1 MDQTVRTAIAG
12 VHAVTRAQR
21 IGAASR
27 YITDTN
33 FLNLLQNID
42 INKPANFNYS
52 LFATFNSV
60 PGLRDQ
66 VKIWLQNT

>member
-12 VHAVTRAQR
+12 VHAVTRAER

-33 FLNLLQNID
+33 FLNLLQTID
-42 INKPANFNYS
+42 INKSHTFNYS
-52 LFATFNSV
+52 LFAAFTNV
-60 PGLRDQ
+60 PGLKEQ
-66 VKIWLQNT
+66 VKKWLQST

>member
-33 FLNLLQNID
+33 FLNLLQTID
-42 INKPANFNYS
+42 INKPATFNYS
-52 LFATFNSV
+52 LFAAFTNV
-60 PGLRDQ
+60 PGLKEQ
-66 VKIWLQNT
+66 VKKWIQST